1 MSGLANA
8 VRQATVTA
16 EALEQARLVL
26 DLESEAITQLH
37 KRLDGGFLKG
47 VAMISQCRGHVV
59 VTGMGKSGLIGRK
72 LAATFASLGIPA
84 FFLHPADGAH
94 GDVGMVARG
103 DVLLAVSNSGET
115 EEILRLLPIINN
127 RFGLNLIAITGNP
140 HSTLAKRS
148 DVVLNVQ
155 VSREAGPFGLIPTAS
170 IAATLAMGDALAVAA
185 MTCCGFKQ
193 GDFALFHPG
202 GHLGRRIGLMVADL
216 MHRDD
221 EIPLVDE
228 DASLKEV
235 ILEMSGKRL
244 GLSCVV
250 DAAGRLQGLIT
261 DGDLRRSLEQTDDLW
276 HLKARELMTKH
287 PKTIA
292 LATPAVEA
300 LALMER
306 YSITSLLIA
315 DADARP
321 IGVLHVHDL
330 LKAGLM

>member
-1 MSGLANA
+1 MSGAVNV
-8 VRQATVTA
+8 VRQATVAA
-16 EALEQARLVL
+16 EALEQARRVL
-26 DLESEAITQLH
+26 DLESEAIAQLH
-37 KRLDGGFLKG
+37 ERLDIGFLKG
-47 VAMISQCRGHVV
+47 VEMISQCQGHVV

-127 RFGLNLIAITGNP
+127 RFGLKLIAITGNP

-155 VSREAGPFGLIPTAS
+155 VSQEAGPFGLIPTAS
-170 IAATLAMGDALAVAA
+170 IAAALAMGDALAIAV
-185 MTCCGFKQ
+185 MTHCGFQQ

-202 GHLGRRIGLMVADL
+202 GHLGRRIALMVRDV
-216 MHRDD
+216 MHRAD

-244 GLSCVV
+244 GLTCVV

-261 DGDLRRSLEQTDDLW
+261 DGDLRRAMERTDDLW
-276 HLKARELMTKH
+276 YLKARELMTKH
-287 PKTIA
+287 PKTVE
-292 LATPAVEA
+292 LAMPAAEA
-300 LALMER
+300 LAVMEK
-306 YSITSLLIA
+306 YSITSLLIV
-315 DADARP
+315 DAEVRP
-321 IGVLHVHDL
+321 LGVLHVHDL